1 MTDMNFIDHGFY
13 VTLVPNN
20 VQAED
25 AWKLIDQAFP
35 GCAVPVTAWHSV
47 RKQLKDAGYSIRK
60 LRKMKPLTD
69 AELDKM
75 LEELAG

>member
-13 VTLVPNN
+13 VTLIPNN
-20 VQAED
+20 KQAEE
-25 AWKLIDQAFP
+25 AWELIYQAFQ
-35 GCAVPVTAWHSV
+35 GYAVPIPAWHSV
-47 RKQLKDAGYSIRK
+47 RKQLKDAGYSVRK